1 MSGAIIAAVASVV
14 SVAGKAFGD
23 SGGTSSYTSGSAASN
38 PMVGQGILSKQG
50 MTTPLGVGRGLP
62 TASSTATQKRI
73 GPNTLSQVGDVA
85 GYVAAI
91 AGAGGGGGG
100 TDAAGSAGSTMT
112 IPSDANLSP
121 ETMNLLG
128 HPGGPS
134 TSTFTGI
141 QA

>member
-23 SGGTSSYTSGSAASN
+23 PGGTSSYTSGSAASN

-62 TASSTATQKRI
+62 TASSTATQVRI
-73 GPNTLSQVGDVA
+73 GPDTLSQVGDAA
-85 GYVAAI
+85 GTVAAI
-91 AGAGGGGGG
+91 AGAGSGLGG
-100 TDAAGSAGSTMT
+100 AGSTGSTMT
-112 IPSDANLSP
+112 MPNTRDLSP

-128 HPGGPS
+128 EPGSS
-134 TSTFTGI
+134 TTAFTGVV
-141 QA
+141 A

>member
-23 SGGTSSYTSGSAASN
+23 PGGTSSYTSGSAASN

-73 GPNTLSQVGDVA
+73 GPDTLSQVGGAAGTVA
-85 GYVAAI
+85 SI
-91 AGAGGGGGG
+91 AGAGSGF
-100 TDAAGSAGSTMT
+100 TDSTGSAGSAMT

-121 ETMNLLG
+121 DTMNLLG
-128 HPGGPS
+128 FPGGPS
-134 TSTFTGI
+134 TSTFTGVR
-141 QA
+141 A

>member
-23 SGGTSSYTSGSAASN
+23 PGGTSSYTSGSAASN

-100 TDAAGSAGSTMT
+100 TGSAGSTMT

>member
-23 SGGTSSYTSGSAASN
+23 PGGTSSYTSGSAASN

-73 GPNTLSQVGDVA
+73 GPDTLSQVGGAAGTVA
-85 GYVAAI
+85 SI
-91 AGAGGGGGG
+91 AGAGSGFTGS
-100 TDAAGSAGSTMT
+100 TGSAMT
-112 IPSDANLSP
+112 TPSDANLSP
-121 ETMNLLG
+121 DTMNLLG
-128 HPGGPS
+128 FPGSS